1 MKPFGPDSG
10 ASAPLEIISNCAS
23 PWSKPRQFPRFRVDL
38 KVDLYRA
45 GETRPRRGR
54 SSDLGEGGL
63 GGIMVADMPVGETV
77 TLEFSGAPLLRPV
90 RVLAVVRNRVGFRYG
105 FEFLALSREQRALI
119 HAATLFLPPVAA

>member
-1 MKPFGPDSG
+1 MSSTGPGPARDV
-10 ASAPLEIISNCAS
+10 PREMVSNCAS
-23 PWSKPRQFPRFRVDL
+23 PWPKQRQFPRFRVDL
-38 KVDLYRA
+38 KVDLYRV
-45 GETRPRRGR
+45 GETRARRGR

-63 GGIMVADMPVGETV
+63 GGIMVADMQVGETV

-90 RVLAVVRNRVGFRYG
+90 RVQAVVRNRVGFRYG